1 MRHFVIVGVL
11 IAVLTPLVYIGL
23 AASNLMPV
31 EASAQSLIVDQMWDW
46 DLMAISFLFA
56 IIVVPLAYSLIVF
69 RRRKGDTTDGVH
81 EEGNST
87 LEITWTI
94 VPLMLVTI
102 YAYLGAYTLGRT
114 RLADPNA
121 LVKAGDGGPVF
132 YCQWRVGLHGRR
144 FRICKFRTMTPLA
157 EGAGPQVTSDGD
169 PRVTRIGRF
178 LRKTKFDEL
187 PQLWNVLK
195 GEMSLVGPRPEVP
208 RYVAYYTPG
217 QRSILNLKPGITAR
231 AALYFREEELLL
243 KQAENVEE
251 FYVKHCL
258 PRKLQ
263 LDMEYAARANLL
275 SDTWIIFRTICPYR
289 GRAAA
294 QTLADACME
303 PGVGV

>member
-1 MRHFVIVGVL
+1 MTRPDFSSPDEQTSGVETRSAL
-11 IAVLTPLVYIGL
+11 LSVKSASFAKRSYDVLF
-23 AASNLMPV
+23 
-31 EASAQSLIVDQMWDW
+31 ASAGLVLLS
-46 DLMAISFLFA
+46 
-56 IIVVPLAYSLIVF
+56 
-69 RRRKGDTTDGVH
+69 
-81 EEGNST
+81 
-87 LEITWTI
+87 
-94 VPLMLVTI
+94 PLML
-102 YAYLGAYTLGRT
+102 L
-114 RLADPNA
+114 LAA

-208 RYVAYYTPG
+208 KYVAHYTVS

-231 AALYFREEELLL
+231 ATLCFRDEERLLS
-243 KQAENVEE
+243 QADDVEE

-258 PRKLQ
+258 PLKLQ
-263 LDMEYAARANLL
+263 LDLEYAARANLL
-275 SDTWIIFRTICPYR
+275 SDTWIIFRTILPWWR
-289 GRAAA
+289 RAANRSA
-294 QTLADACME
+294 GGVRME
-303 PGVGV
+303 QDLGAWPPA